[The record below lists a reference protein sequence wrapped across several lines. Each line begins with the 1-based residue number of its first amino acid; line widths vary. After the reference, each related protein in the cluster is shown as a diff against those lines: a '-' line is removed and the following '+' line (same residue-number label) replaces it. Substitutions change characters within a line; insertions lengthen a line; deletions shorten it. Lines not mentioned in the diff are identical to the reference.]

1 LQVSFFLSLALG
13 LIFLF
18 EKSLISF
25 LTERKWMEESVIGLP
40 SVIHNL
46 TRVIFFSIVSGLWFS
61 LVVNKSWARSIAS
74 QGFIFLLTADLFL
87 GNLGYYVTVDRA
99 LLHRND
105 EPNLQLLLK
114 DRDTYRIYVDRRIY
128 TRFNFVTGSSERY
141 EYLSLNKE
149 LLVPNLLMERNIS
162 DITGFSILTLKNYYK
177 TLTLITTAPLPD
189 STRLI
194 DFLNVKYVLW
204 SEPLKS
210 ANFELVRKGVC
221 YLYRNRKCLPR
232 AFLVEDYRV
241 ATEEMKVKKILQDKQ
256 FNPEKVVLLDT
267 TPSEEFMKKK
277 GVPIPD
283 MKESVTITAYKNECI
298 QLDVSLPLP
307 KMLVLSEAFCPGWK
321 AYCDGRE
328 TKIYRANFAF
338 RAVPLP
344 AGIHTVTFVY
354 DPASVRVGRAIT
366 VFTLLTFIFLSISYG
381 ISRQGSKGQGMQG
394 RRGGGS
400 RGQVKN
406 RG

>member
-1 LQVSFFLSLALG
+1 VSLFLSLALG

-25 LTERKWMEESVIGLP
+25 LTERKWMGESVIGLP

-46 TRVIFFSIVSGLWFS
+46 KRVIFFAIASGLWFS
-61 LVVNKSWARSIAS
+61 FAVNKSWARSIAS

-114 DRDTYRIYVDRRIY
+114 DRDTCRIYVDRRIY
-128 TRFNFVTGSSERY
+128 THTRFNFVTGSSE

-177 TLTLITTAPLPD
+177 ILGLIITAPLPD

-204 SEPLKS
+204 SEPLKNS
-210 ANFELVRKGVC
+210 NYELLRKGVF
-221 YLYRNRKCLPR
+221 YLYRNRNCLPR
-232 AFLVEDYRV
+232 AFLAEGYQVVTD
-241 ATEEMKVKKILQDKQ
+241 EMQAKQLLQDRQ
-256 FNPEKVVLLDT
+256 FNFEKLVLLNE
-267 TPSEEFMKKK
+267 PPGEELPKKRA
-277 GVPIPD
+277 GPVPGI
-283 MKESVTITAYKNECI
+283 KESVEISEYKNERI
-298 QLDVSLPLP
+298 GIRISLPKP
-307 KMLVLSEAFCPGWK
+307 KFLVLSEAFYPGWK
-321 AYCDGRE
+321 VYLDGRE
-328 TKIYRANFAF
+328 TKIYQANYAF
-338 RAVPLP
+338 RAVAVPE
-344 AGIHTVTFVY
+344 GTHTVTFVY
-354 DPASVRVGRAIT
+354 DPVSVQVGRAIT
-366 VFTLLTFIFLSISYG
+366 VFTLIVFIFLSISYSLRG
-381 ISRQGSKGQGMQG
+381 QRGKGQGSKG
-394 RRGGGS
+394 
-400 RGQVKN
+400 
-406 RG
+406 